1 MLKVNFRWC
10 ALRSRESYVVM
21 HRIST
26 TVKWNACQTDLN
38 TDFAAFL
45 GVRSLVRKKIWKHSA
60 ERLVDL
66 VAC

>member
-1 MLKVNFRWC
+1 MLKVNFRWY
-10 ALRSRESYVVM
+10 ALGSRESYVVM

-26 TVKWNACQTDLN
+26 TVKWSACQTDL
-38 TDFAAFL
+38 DFAAFL
-45 GVRSLVRKKIWKHSA
+45 GVRSLVRNKIWKHSA